1 MKIPLFFFIFLGVYL
16 LLNGYLYIRGLQMLP
31 QGYIRLIYSILFAL
45 LPLSFIAGMVLE
57 DKFPIHITSFLQIV
71 GGTWL
76 IASMYLFAFVLI
88 LDLIRVVDHFCHI
101 FPEFITQNYQT
112 VKLITGV
119 SALLLLTVVLIIGNI
134 HYNRIKTI
142 HLTLHTTKP
151 IAYKPKIVVVSDLHF
166 GYTITAD
173 GAKKFVDAI
182 NRKQADI
189 VLICGDLFD
198 RSLRPVIQARISDE
212 LRKIKAEKVYAVPGN
227 HEYYGGID
235 KALKYMSES
244 GITPLRDSIV
254 EPYPGIVIIGRDDR
268 TNTRRKSIKELMRGH
283 EKDFTILMD
292 HQPYKLNKAEEARVD
307 VQFSG
312 HTHDG
317 QVWPI
322 NLITRSVYEKSHGY
336 LKKGHTTFY
345 VSSGL
350 GIWGPK
356 IRIGTQSEII
366 VADIQKDNL

>member
-1 MKIPLFFFIFLGVYL
+1 MKIPLFIFIFLGIYL
-16 LLNGYLYIRGLQMLP
+16 LLNGYLYTRGLQMLP
-31 QGYIRLIYSILFAL
+31 QGSIRLIYSILFVL
-45 LPLSFIAGMVLE
+45 LPLSFIAGMVWE
-57 DKFPIHITSFLQIV
+57 DKFPIKMMAALQTI

-88 LDLIRVVDHFCHI
+88 LDVIRLADHYFCI
-101 FPEFITQNYQT
+101 LPDFIKQNYQT
-112 VKLITGV
+112 VKLVIGG
-119 SALLLLTVVLIIGNI
+119 SALLILAIVFIIGNI
-134 HYNRIKTI
+134 HFHKIETVNM
-142 HLTLHTTKP
+142 TLHTAKH
-151 IAYKPKIVVVSDLHF
+151 IAYEPKIVVVSDLHF
-166 GYTITAD
+166 GYTITAE

-182 NRKQADI
+182 NRKQPDI

-212 LRKIKAEKVYAVPGN
+212 LKRIKAERIYAVPGN
-227 HEYYGGID
+227 HEYYGGVD
-235 KALKYMSES
+235 DALKYMIES
-244 GITPLRDSIV
+244 GITPLRDSIA
-254 EPYPGIVIIGRDDR
+254 EPYPGIVIVGRDDR
-268 TNTRRKSIKELMRGH
+268 TNTRRKSVKELMRGH
-283 EKDFTILMD
+283 EADFTILMD
-292 HQPYKLNKAEEARVD
+292 HQPYELNKAEEAGVD

-322 NLITRSVYEKSHGY
+322 NLIARSIYEKSHGY

-356 IRIGTQSEII
+356 VRIGTQSEIV
-366 VADIQKDNL
+366 VADIQKENP